1 MTIQT
6 REEVRERIKKAAE
19 VTVKSCLGVK
29 AGEKFLVL
37 TDLDT
42 EVIGRAI
49 AEAGWDVGAET
60 MLVVMRPRTRHGEEP
75 PEPIASM
82 WSKVDVFV
90 APTRYSLTHTQARKR
105 ATEAGARGA
114 TMPAITLD
122 VFVEGMSIDYGV
134 VKSNCDN
141 MLRALEGAREIRVTS
156 PLGTEVRFSVEGRR
170 FIADTGILTEKGSFG
185 NLPAGEVFVAPV
197 EGTANGV
204 MVFDG
209 AIAGVGTLKTPVKV
223 LVEDGFAVKFEGEDE
238 AQRLKRLLES
248 VNVREAFNVA
258 EFGIGTNPG
267 ARIVGNILMD
277 EKVYKTVHIAFGDNS
292 TIGGRVKAG
301 IHLDGI
307 ITRPTVYIDDKMIMR
322 DGEWLI

>member
-1 MTIQT
+1 MRT
-6 REEVRERIKKAAE
+6 
-19 VTVKSCLGVK
+19 
-29 AGEKFLVL
+29 
-37 TDLDT
+37 
-42 EVIGRAI
+42 IGRYTT
-49 AEAGWDVGAET
+49 D
-60 MLVVMRPRTRHGEEP
+60 
-75 PEPIASM
+75 
-82 WSKVDVFV
+82 
-90 APTRYSLTHTQARKR
+90 
-105 ATEAGARGA
+105 
-114 TMPAITLD
+114 AIT
-122 VFVEGMSIDYGV
+122 I
-134 VKSNCDN
+134 
-141 MLRALEGAREIRVTS
+141 I
-156 PLGTEVRFSVEGRR
+156 
-170 FIADTGILTEKGSFG
+170 
-185 NLPAGEVFVAPV
+185 AGEVFVAPV

-223 LVEDGFAVKFEGEDE
+223 LVEDGFAVKFEGGDE

-248 VNVREAFNVA
+248 VNLREAFNVT

-307 ITRPTVYIDDKMIMR
+307 ITRPTVYVDGKMIMK